1 MTDFL
6 VSMDAG
12 CSSETLLATLQK
24 PYTNR
29 VPRAHAFAFPWGR
42 LAVMEESRVDG
53 ANILFRDGVV
63 LAWVGD
69 LMAPDAEDL
78 LNVFVGRL
86 GTTRFSTG
94 DLESVVRSQPLFG
107 QLNGAFAIVFGHRQG
122 LAVVTDLRN
131 FVPVYGLRQGNG
143 AFYGFGTHADSVAA
157 LATEQGEID
166 PVSVGEFLS
175 SGRISFPYSAHE
187 NVVRLQSASLYD
199 VRPDTAGRGRT
210 RIACYWQPPKE
221 LVDCEERD
229 LADQLRSALVESI
242 QDRAVHHRI
251 AVQLSGGLDSRL
263 IMALVPGEVECLGLT
278 FCDRPNRE
286 TRTAERIARCYA
298 RPWHRIVRDPE
309 YLAGAIEVATRFIG
323 CEGEFMHAHA
333 IGLLDE
339 IETFGARRIL
349 DGTKLDTYLKGHFA
363 HDIVRVGRMGGLLP
377 PKYVKRP
384 DCDPEEVDAVARGYL
399 AADMVARMAAR
410 RDASFA
416 AYADSERSSAAE
428 WMLLSPQD
436 TRTAGWNAER
446 RVLPK
451 SLIATDRR
459 IVEFGFRCPM
469 ALKAGGR
476 IFCEAVQGL
485 YGPGARIPSAN
496 DGVRPGSRH
505 LWRLVQRAIRKS
517 QDRWTQIAEHLGRK
531 APIQHSW
538 HDYPRYWR
546 ESRQLARLRHEY
558 GPQLS
563 RFDGVLFRT
572 SGQAL
577 LEHEGLFWEHGFR
590 LLQLAVWLGIRN
602 EHRMDRLRE
611 VAGAPAIPIEAVA
624 PPRTV
629 RSRGQGQD
637 LLR

>member
-12 CSSETLLATLQK
+12 CSWETLIATLQR
-24 PYTNR
+24 PYANR
-29 VPRAHAFAFPWGR
+29 APCARAFNFPWGR

-53 ANILFRDGVV
+53 ENILFRDGML

-69 LMAPDAEDL
+69 LVAPDTGALWDALVECL
-78 LNVFVGRL
+78 CSAG
-86 GTTRFSTG
+86 GST
-94 DLESVVRSQPLFG
+94 DDVESVVRSQPLFR
-107 QLNGAFAIVFGHRQG
+107 QLNGAFAIVFGHAQG
-122 LAVVTDLRN
+122 LAIVTDLRN
-131 FVPVYGLRQGNG
+131 FVPVYGLRHSNG
-143 AFYGFGTHADSVAA
+143 TFHGFGTHADSVAS
-157 LATEQGEID
+157 LTTRQYEID
-166 PVSVGEFLS
+166 PVSVGEFLATGS
-175 SGRISFPYSAHE
+175 ISFPYSAHE
-187 NVVRLQSASLYD
+187 GVVRLESASVYD
-199 VRPDTAGRGRT
+199 ARPDADGRVET
-210 RIACYWQPPKE
+210 RSASYWQPPNE
-221 LVDCEERD
+221 LVEYDERD
-229 LADQLRSALVESI
+229 LGDQLRSALVESVR
-242 QDRAVHHRI
+242 DRIVQGGG

-263 IMALVPGEVECLGLT
+263 IMAVVPGERECFGLT

-309 YLAGAIEVATRFIG
+309 YLAGTIESVTRFIG

-339 IETFGARRIL
+339 IERFGARRIL
-349 DGTKLDTYLKGHFA
+349 DGTKLDTYLKGYFA

-377 PKYVKRP
+377 ATYKRR
-384 DCDPEEVDAVARGYL
+384 CTSGWAGVDSVARGYL
-399 AADMVARMAAR
+399 AADMVEQIAAR
-410 RDASFA
+410 RDVFYA

-428 WMLLSPQD
+428 WMLLNPQD
-436 TRTAGWNAER
+436 SRTAGWNAER
-446 RVLPK
+446 RMLPK

-476 IFCEAVQGL
+476 IFHEAVRGL

-531 APIQHSW
+531 VAIQHSW
-538 HDYPRYWR
+538 HDYPTYGR

-558 GPQLS
+558 GPNLS
-563 RFDGVLFRT
+563 RFDGVLFKG
-572 SGQAL
+572 SGQTL
-577 LEHEGLFWEHGFR
+577 LEDKNLHWEHGFR

-602 EHRMDRLRE
+602 EYKTGRRRE
-611 VAGAPAIPIEAVA
+611 VAGAPAIPIQAVDA
-624 PPRTV
+624 PRTV
-629 RSRGQGQD
+629 RSPGEGQD
-637 LLR
+637 VLR

>member
-6 VSMDAG
+6 VSMDAA
-12 CSSETLLATLQK
+12 CCCETLLATLQR

-29 VPRAHAFAFPWGR
+29 VPRAQTFAFPWGR

-53 ANILFRDGVV
+53 SNILFRDGML

-69 LMAPDAEDL
+69 LIAPDTVAISEVL
-78 LNVFVGRL
+78 FECLGNVG
-86 GTTRFSTG
+86 GST
-94 DLESVVRSQPLFG
+94 DDVESVVRSHPLFG

-122 LAVVTDLRN
+122 LAIVTDLRN

-143 AFYGFGTHADSVAA
+143 GFCGFGTHADSVAA
-157 LATEQGEID
+157 LSTERDEID
-166 PVSVGEFLS
+166 LVSVGEFLS
-175 SGRISFPYSAHE
+175 SGRISFPNSTYE

-199 VRPDTAGRGRT
+199 VRPDTAGRRRT
-210 RIACYWQPPKE
+210 RVACYWRPPKE
-221 LVDCEERD
+221 LVAYDERD
-229 LADQLRSALVESI
+229 LVDQLRSALVESVR
-242 QDRAVHHRI
+242 DRIVQGEV

-263 IMALVPGEVECLGLT
+263 IMALVPDEVDCSGLT
-278 FCDRPNRE
+278 FCERPNRE
-286 TRTAERIARCYA
+286 TRTAERVARCYG
-298 RPWHRIVRDPE
+298 RPWHPIARDPE
-309 YLAGAIEVATRFIG
+309 YLAGTIEVATRFIG
-323 CEGEFMHAHA
+323 CEGEFTHAHA

-339 IETFGARRIL
+339 IERFGARRIL
-349 DGTKLDTYLKGHFA
+349 DGTKLDTYLKGYFA

-377 PKYVKRP
+377 ATYERRCTSRRDGV
-384 DCDPEEVDAVARGYL
+384 DPVARGYL
-399 AADMVARMAAR
+399 AADMVEQIAAR
-410 RDASFA
+410 RDVFFA

-428 WMLLSPQD
+428 WLLLNPQD
-436 TRTAGWNAER
+436 ARTAGWNAER

-476 IFCEAVQGL
+476 IFHEAVRGL

-496 DGVRPGSRH
+496 DGVRPESRH

-517 QDRWTQIAEHLGRK
+517 QDRWTQIAEHCGRK

-538 HDYPRYWR
+538 HDYPAYWR
-546 ESRQLARLRHEY
+546 QSRQLARLRHEY
-558 GPQLS
+558 GPNLS
-563 RFDGVLFRT
+563 RFDGVLFKA

-577 LEHEGLFWEHGFR
+577 LEDEHLFWEHGFR

-602 EHRMDRLRE
+602 EHRMDRRRE
-611 VAGAPAIPIEAVA
+611 VAGAPPIPIGAVA
-624 PPRTV
+624 APGTMRN
-629 RSRGQGQD
+629 REHGQD
-637 LLR
+637 VVR